1 MLIVRFSVFDE
12 YIFLLETM
20 ILKATI
26 VYYLKRS
33 GYGMVENIKALLK
46 AHENLKREVYL
57 DNENSTMV
65 PKEVLV
71 EMMPYYSQKAYG
83 NPTLTHKPG
92 WEAFET
98 IMKAAK
104 KISQFLGAKIL
115 EEITFTPGATEAN
128 NLGLMGAAFAN
139 QHKGKKIVISAI
151 EPINVLH
158 VTELLQKYGF
168 TTTKIPV
175 DPEGFL
181 KLENLKEAV
190 DKETVLASIAT
201 VNNEIGTVQSIKEA
215 LDIVKDKNP
224 DALFHTDASDAYGRI
239 PFNAQDL
246 KVDLATASSYK
257 ILGPRGIGA
266 LYVKEGVNVDKILEG
281 QIGTQKL
288 WPGVEN
294 TPLIVGFTKASELA
308 FNGFEDN
315 VNHMRTLRDK
325 LANGILSELT
335 DVKLNGPKGSKRAPD
350 NANISILRAE
360 GEALT
365 IELSLNGVYV
375 SSGSAC
381 SRRLLQPSHVLVA
394 IGRKFSEAHGSILMK
409 TTRYHTEEDITHVLE
424 VLPSAVNRIRGIVG
438 STGVD

>member
-1 MLIVRFSVFDE
+1 
-12 YIFLLETM
+12 
-20 ILKATI
+20 
-26 VYYLKRS
+26 
-33 GYGMVENIKALLK
+33 MVENVRDLLK
-46 AHENLKREVYL
+46 AHEGIKREVYL
-57 DNENSTMV
+57 DNENSTIV
-65 PKEVLV
+65 PKEVV
-71 EMMPYYSQKAYG
+71 EAMLPYYNQRAYG

-98 IMKAAK
+98 IMGASQ
-104 KISQFLGAKIL
+104 KISKFIGAKIL

-128 NLGLMGAAFAN
+128 NLALMGAALAN
-139 QHKGKKIVISAI
+139 KHKGKKIVISAI

-158 VTELLQKYGF
+158 VTEMLQKFGF

-175 DPEGFL
+175 NPEGFL
-181 KLENLKEAV
+181 DLEKLKEAV

-201 VNNEIGTVQSIKEA
+201 LNNEIGTVQPLKEA
-215 LDIVKDKNP
+215 LDIVKEKNP

-239 PFNAQDL
+239 PFNVQEL
-246 KVDLATASSYK
+246 QVDLATVSSYK

-266 LYVKEGVNVDKILEG
+266 LYVKESVNVDKILEG

-294 TPLIVGFTKASELA
+294 TPLIVGFTKASELV
-308 FNGFEDN
+308 FKDFEAN
-315 VNHMRTLRDK
+315 TSHMRKLRDK
-325 LANGILSELT
+325 LADGIFAKLS
-335 DVKLNGPKGSKRAPD
+335 DVKLNGPKGDKRAPD
-350 NANISILRAE
+350 NANISFLRCE

-365 IELSLNGVYV
+365 IELSLAGVYV

-409 TTRYHTEEDITHVLE
+409 TTRCHTEEDITHVLE
-424 VLPSAVNRIRGIVG
+424 VLPNAVNRIRGIVG

>member
-1 MLIVRFSVFDE
+1 
-12 YIFLLETM
+12 
-20 ILKATI
+20 
-26 VYYLKRS
+26 
-33 GYGMVENIKALLK
+33 MVENVKALLK
-46 AHENLKREVYL
+46 AHENVKREVYL
-57 DNENSTMV
+57 DNENSTIV
-65 PKEVLV
+65 PKDVVDAML
-71 EMMPYYSQKAYG
+71 PYYNQLAYG

-98 IMKAAK
+98 IMESSK
-104 KISQFLGAKIL
+104 KISKFLGAKIL
-115 EEITFTPGATEAN
+115 EEITFTPGETEAN
-128 NLGLMGAAFAN
+128 NLALMGAAFAN
-139 QHKGKKIVISAI
+139 KHKGKKIVISAV

-158 VTELLQKYGF
+158 VTELQQKFGF

-175 DPEGFL
+175 DREGFL
-181 KLENLKEAV
+181 DLEKLKEAV
-190 DKETVLASIAT
+190 DKETVMASISM
-201 VNNEIGTVQSIKEA
+201 VNNEIGTIQPVKEA

-239 PFNAQDL
+239 PLNVQSPE
-246 KVDLATASSYK
+246 VDLATVSSYK

-266 LYVKEGVNVDKILEG
+266 LYTKEGVNVDKILEG

-308 FNGFEDN
+308 FQDFEAN
-315 VNHMRTLRDK
+315 VNRMRMLRDK
-325 LANGILSELT
+325 LVDTVFAKLS
-335 DVKLNGPKGSKRAPD
+335 DVKLNGPKGDKRAPD
-350 NANISILRAE
+350 NANISFLRCE

-365 IELSLNGVYV
+365 IELSLTGVYV

-424 VLPSAVNRIRGIVG
+424 VLPNAVNRIRGIVG

>member
-1 MLIVRFSVFDE
+1 
-12 YIFLLETM
+12 
-20 ILKATI
+20 
-26 VYYLKRS
+26 
-33 GYGMVENIKALLK
+33 MVENIKALLK

>member
-1 MLIVRFSVFDE
+1 
-12 YIFLLETM
+12 
-20 ILKATI
+20 
-26 VYYLKRS
+26 
-33 GYGMVENIKALLK
+33 MVENVKELLK
-46 AHENLKREVYL
+46 AHEGITHEVYL
-57 DNENSTMV
+57 DNENSTTV
-65 PKEVLV
+65 PKDVIDAML
-71 EMMPYYSQKAYG
+71 PYYSQRAYG

-98 IMKAAK
+98 IMESAQ
-104 KISQFLGAKIL
+104 KISKFLGAKIL
-115 EEITFTPGATEAN
+115 EEITLTPGETEAN
-128 NLGLMGAAFAN
+128 NLALMGSAFAN
-139 QHKGKKIVISAI
+139 KHKGKKIVISEI

-158 VTELLQKYGF
+158 VTDLLKKFGF
-168 TTTKIPV
+168 TITKIPV
-175 DPEGFL
+175 DREGFL
-181 KLENLKEAV
+181 NLEKLKEAV

-201 VNNEIGTVQSIKEA
+201 VNSEIGTIQPVKDA

-224 DALFHTDASDAYGRI
+224 DVLFHTDASDAYGRI
-239 PFNAQDL
+239 HLNVQDL
-246 KVDLATASSYK
+246 KVDLATVSSYK

-308 FNGFEDN
+308 FQDFETN
-315 VNHMRTLRDK
+315 VNRMRMLRDK
-325 LANGILSELT
+325 LADGIFEKIS
-335 DVKLNGPKGSKRAPD
+335 DVKLNGPTGDKRAPD
-350 NANISILRAE
+350 NANISFLRCE

-365 IELSLNGVYV
+365 IELSLSGVYV

-409 TTRYHTEEDITHVLE
+409 TTRYHTEEDITYVLE
-424 VLPSAVNRIRGIVG
+424 VLPNAVNRIRGIVG
-438 STGVD
+438 STGID

>member
-1 MLIVRFSVFDE
+1 
-12 YIFLLETM
+12 
-20 ILKATI
+20 
-26 VYYLKRS
+26 
-33 GYGMVENIKALLK
+33 MVENVKALLK

-57 DNENSTMV
+57 DNENSTVV
-65 PKEVLV
+65 PREVLD
-71 EMMPYYSQKAYG
+71 EMLPYYSQKGYG

-98 IMKAAK
+98 IMESAQ

-115 EEITFTPGATEAN
+115 EEITFTPGETEAN
-128 NLGLMGAAFAN
+128 NLALMGAAFAN
-139 QHKGKKIVISAI
+139 KHKGTKIVISEI

-158 VTELLQKYGF
+158 VTDLLKKFGF

-175 DPEGFL
+175 DTEGFL
-181 KLENLKEAV
+181 DLEKLKEAV
-190 DKETVLASIAT
+190 NKETALASFSMA
-201 VNNEIGTVQSIKEA
+201 NNEIGTIQPMKEA

-224 DALFHTDASDAYGRI
+224 ETLFHTDASDAYGRI
-239 PFNAQDL
+239 PVNVQDL
-246 KVDLATASSYK
+246 EVDLATVSSYK
-257 ILGPRGIGA
+257 ILGPRGIGV

-294 TPLIVGFTKASELA
+294 TPLIVGFTKASDLA
-308 FNGFEDN
+308 FQDFEAN
-315 VNHMRTLRDK
+315 VVHMRKVRDK
-325 LANGILSELT
+325 LVDGILEELSN
-335 DVKLNGPKGSKRAPD
+335 VKFNGAKGYKRVPD
-350 NANISILRAE
+350 NANVSILRCE

-365 IELSLNGVYV
+365 IELSLKGVYV

-409 TTRYHTEEDITHVLE
+409 TTRYHTEEDINYVLE
-424 VLPSAVNRIRGIVG
+424 VLPSAVSRIRGIVG